1 MVSIKD
7 LKETDL
13 FKGLNR
19 KELKLLS
26 KHFTEKNF
34 EAGDEGIMHRC
45 RNPRETDETE
55 KQGGHPDYGEGCR
68 DIFQRTQKYCQQ
80 SRYFTLNELKALRAI
95 TSSNSKHTE
104 WGESLV

>member
-19 KELKLLS
+19 KELKLFS

-34 EAGDEGIMHRC
+34 EAGDEGIM
-45 RNPRETDETE
+45 
-55 KQGGHPDYGEGCR
+55 
-68 DIFQRTQKYCQQ
+68 
-80 SRYFTLNELKALRAI
+80 
-95 TSSNSKHTE
+95 
-104 WGESLV
+104 